1 MTNKEILYK
10 EDLANSHLQ
19 FENDI
24 KKITDDTLYE
34 KNEIV
39 EQLTELNDRLNA
51 EDDLYQNADEVRKVK
66 NQEYAQNELNR
77 KAKEEIMYNNYVA
90 NTIKISEIQR
100 VERERLARE
109 NIRLS
114 NENARIKDELQRKT
128 NETARE
134 ANEKPRIASE
144 TKRVDAENTRIA
156 NEEQRIA
163 NQKKNETDLLNSVVN
178 LMSISDSFQHN
189 AQSKINTANSLYNE
203 YFNELNKVQ
212 AFENNQNN
220 ILDVLE
226 IYEDT
231 QDEVVENLII
241 GDNVNTI
248 NEQNIDQD
256 DIINANLIA
265 TDELYMMLEP
275 FLTEEVSIYQENKE
289 VSKLVELY
297 VAMVMRGLKTIDQV
311 PVRYREE
318 VRRILNELEK

>member
-10 EDLANSHLQ
+10 EDLVDSHSQ

-24 KKITDDTLYE
+24 KQITGDTLHK

-51 EDDLYQNADEVRKVK
+51 EDDLYQNADEIREIN

-77 KAKEEIMYNNYVA
+77 KAKEEIMYNNYVT
-90 NTIKISEIQR
+90 NTIKISEIER
-100 VERERLARE
+100 TERERIARE

-144 TKRVDAENTRIA
+144 TERVDAENIRIA
-156 NEEQRIA
+156 NEKQRIA
-163 NQKKNETDLLNSVVN
+163 NQKKNKTDLSNSVVN

-189 AQSKINTANSLYNE
+189 AQSKINTTNSLYNE

-226 IYEDT
+226 INEDA

-241 GDNVNTI
+241 GDNINSI

-256 DIINANLIA
+256 DIINANLMA

-275 FLTEEVSIYQENKE
+275 FLTEEASMYQENKE